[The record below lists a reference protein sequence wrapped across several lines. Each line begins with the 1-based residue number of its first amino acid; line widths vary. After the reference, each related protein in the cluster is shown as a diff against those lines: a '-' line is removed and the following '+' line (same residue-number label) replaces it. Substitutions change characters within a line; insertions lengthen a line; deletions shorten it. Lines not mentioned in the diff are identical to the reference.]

1 MTPSLLNPLVSQAAA
16 VARESLAA
24 NLRTIREAAG
34 DRTVLVAGANQYGSV
49 WTRDFCFASGGL
61 LASGERQPVE
71 DTLEQIAAHQR
82 PDGLYPRLLDSYSPI
97 TRFIRAG
104 LGSRIPL
111 RAPLRPN
118 FISDHLVL
126 AYDSNALVV
135 DAACRAARG
144 NRAFGERLLPSM
156 ERALAWCRARM
167 LGGFIFQPPFS
178 DWKDT
183 IAARRGAVFFTQLQ
197 YWKALGSL
205 AELCDALG
213 KGAAAQARREEAAR
227 FDDKVQSAFWDE
239 SGGFLRDTL
248 ELPLLST
255 DGNLAAVAWGFV
267 PREKALR
274 ILAAIESK
282 KLWTPWGPRAGE
294 RYPYGEKGW
303 FARLALVH
311 GYQDDFVWLW
321 ISALAL
327 RALHAAGQAARRD
340 ALLETLCE
348 RIARERKISEVYR
361 PEDGREVRTWLYR
374 SEAPFSWSSGMLL
387 EAFAELGAL
396 PER

>member
-1 MTPSLLNPLVSQAAA
+1 MTPLELASV
-16 VARESLAA
+16 VARETLLA
-24 NLRTIREAAG
+24 NLRTIQDASGERV
-34 DRTVLVAGANQYGSV
+34 VLVAGANQYGSV

-61 LASGERQPVE
+61 LAAGRRKAVE

-82 PDGLYPRLLDSYSPI
+82 ADGLYPRLLDSYSPL
-97 TRFIRAG
+97 TRFARAA

-111 RAPLRPN
+111 KAPLVAN
-118 FISDHLVL
+118 FVSDHFVL

-135 DAACRAARG
+135 DAACRAAREDLALG
-144 NRAFGERLLPSM
+144 ARLLPSM

-167 LGGFIFQPPFS
+167 REGFIFQPPCS

-205 AELCDALG
+205 AELEARLG
-213 KGAAAQARREEAAR
+213 QASGAGELRRQAEEFGRRLA
-227 FDDKVQSAFWDE
+227 SSFWDE
-239 SGGFLRDTL
+239 AGGFFRDSL
-248 ELPLLST
+248 EFPLLST
-255 DGNLAAVAWGFV
+255 DGNLAAIAWGFAAA
-267 PREKALR
+267 PRAAR
-274 ILAAIESK
+274 ILDAMESK
-282 KLWTPWGPRAGE
+282 RLWTPWGPRAGE
-294 RYPYGEKGW
+294 RYPYGEKGYVS
-303 FARLALVH
+303 RLALVH

-321 ISALAL
+321 LSALAL
-327 RALHAAGQAARRD
+327 RALRAAGRAERRD
-340 ALLETLCE
+340 ALLHTLCE

-387 EAFAELGAL
+387 EAFAEIVNG
-396 PER
+396 